1 MSILAK
7 TFAAILLTGTAFAAD
22 CQPEAQLTLTP
33 DWYGGPT
40 VDLPIAGTPMTLLVD
55 TGGVKSML
63 TRTATARLGLVHKP
77 ITDSLVTLYGG
88 AQINHTVNLPKT
100 DMTPGEFYVMP
111 DNRLPYA
118 LSGTLAPDI
127 LSTHDVGFDF
137 VKAEMRF
144 FAPGQCTLSHALAI
158 RPDDAHHLIVTVE
171 LDGERIPAFLDTG
184 ASRSELSYETARRL
198 FGSAMRAAEP
208 AHRAD
213 SEDGVLTYP
222 FETLRVGNVSVDAP
236 DIILVPDN
244 IARRPADAPRLL
256 LGMNI
261 LRRMKL
267 FVAYGR
273 NRLMVSPAEDR

>member
-1 MSILAK
+1 
-7 TFAAILLTGTAFAAD
+7 
-22 CQPEAQLTLTP
+22 
-33 DWYGGPT
+33 
-40 VDLPIAGTPMTLLVD
+40 
-55 TGGVKSML
+55 
-63 TRTATARLGLVHKP
+63 
-77 ITDSLVTLYGG
+77 
-88 AQINHTVNLPKT
+88 
-100 DMTPGEFYVMP
+100 
-111 DNRLPYA
+111 
-118 LSGTLAPDI
+118 
-127 LSTHDVGFDF
+127 
-137 VKAEMRF
+137 
-144 FAPGQCTLSHALAI
+144 
-158 RPDDAHHLIVTVE
+158 
-171 LDGERIPAFLDTG
+171 
-184 ASRSELSYETARRL
+184 
-198 FGSAMRAAEP
+198 MRAAEP